1 MSSKSCCCFVLL
13 LGCLVFRL
21 EPAAAAEFTLEQAV
35 ARAVQANPR
44 LESGRLML
52 DHARLNVGAAQSVFW
67 PRVALVGNTSRVE
80 NLQEVQTYNND
91 NLTSD
96 TSSMGVRV
104 SLSLFAGFA
113 HLNRLQRARLTA
125 EAEEARLRHTRLQ
138 LSVNVQQQFIELLR
152 RRDDLNTAR
161 EAETRIR
168 TQLKAAEAFVRE
180 GMAPKLNELQ
190 NRTELARARQEIIRA
205 RNEVR
210 NAEVV
215 LNAMLGFEP
224 DLPVIYKGD
233 LKSLPDAVDCDE
245 QQALDTAARNRPD
258 LVLARKTVDAARKD
272 MYAAAGRFLPTV
284 DAVFDRMRVRKDYE
298 SSLYNDYTRDYWSA
312 GLNFSWELFS
322 GGETAFTTMAER
334 KRMQALFKDYEDA
347 LSNAR
352 TEVVRALLDITA
364 GRERLAAAR
373 SGLESAREAYAM
385 ADKRY
390 RTRTGTITE
399 LLDAQLGLTRADN
412 DVVAALAE
420 LHSARARFFYA
431 VGRENPALE

>member
-1 MSSKSCCCFVLL
+1 MPVALRLCAVLL
-13 LGCLVFRL
+13 CCLALVP
-21 EPAAAAEFTLEQAV
+21 EPAAAVSFTLEQAV
-35 ARAVQANPR
+35 ERAVQANPR
-44 LESGRLML
+44 MESGRLML
-52 DHARLNVGAAQSVFW
+52 EHARLNTGAAQSVFW
-67 PRVALVGNTSRVE
+67 PRAALVGNASRVE
-80 NLQEVQTYNND
+80 NLEEVQTYNSD
-91 NLTSD
+91 NLTGE
-96 TSSMGVRV
+96 TSSVGLRV

-138 LSVNVQQQFIELLR
+138 LAVNVQLQFIELLR

-161 EAETRIR
+161 EAEKRLQ
-168 TQLKAAEAFVRE
+168 TQLRAAEAFVRE
-180 GMAPKLNELQ
+180 GLAPRLNVLQ

-210 NAEVV
+210 NAEVL
-215 LNAMLGFEP
+215 LNAMLGFKP

-233 LKSLPDAVDCDE
+233 LKALPDAVEADE
-245 QQALDTAARNRPD
+245 QQALDAAARNRPD
-258 LVLARKTVDAARKD
+258 LLLARKSVDAARKD

-284 DAVFDRMRVRKDYE
+284 DAVFERMRARRDYE
-298 SSLYNDYTRDYWSA
+298 SRQYNDYTRDYWSA
-312 GLNFSWELFS
+312 GLSFSWELFS
-322 GGETAFTTMAER
+322 GGETAFTTLAER

-352 TEVVRALLDITA
+352 TEVVRALLDIAA

-373 SGLESAREAYAM
+373 FGLDSAGEAYAV

-412 DVVAALAE
+412 DMVAALAE
-420 LHSARARFFYA
+420 FHAARARFFYA
-431 VGRENPALE
+431 VGRENFALE